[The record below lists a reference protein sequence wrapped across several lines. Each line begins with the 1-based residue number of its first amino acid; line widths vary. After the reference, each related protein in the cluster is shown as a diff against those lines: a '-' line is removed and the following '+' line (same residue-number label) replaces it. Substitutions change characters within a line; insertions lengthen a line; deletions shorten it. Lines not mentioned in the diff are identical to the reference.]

1 MPWRIGARG
10 AAAFVAASIVVGA
23 GCSGS
28 SSSSGGSTTTSFVV
42 SLGGLGGSASTTRA
56 GAPLG
61 TAPAAPGN
69 SAATAVGQTS
79 VRLTD
84 VQPAVKAVEQALGGP
99 QRYTEINVDV
109 QNVNLF
115 VAKGDGTE
123 LAYLYRSGTLSP
135 PASPTP
141 QEQGAVTFSLD
152 TVNLEKIAGFQTLLS
167 AQLPGATIARVVL
180 ISNSTDGFVWH
191 LYVEGAKQA
200 KFIVGLAVDG
210 TTVTG
215 ILSD

>member
-10 AAAFVAASIVVGA
+10 AAAFAAVSIGVVGA

-28 SSSSGGSTTTSFVV
+28 SSSSGVSTTTSFVV
-42 SLGGLGGSASTTRA
+42 SLGALGGSASTTRA
-56 GAPLG
+56 GAPQG
-61 TAPAAPGN
+61 TAPRA

-123 LAYLYRSGTLSP
+123 LAYLYRTGTLSP
-135 PASPTP
+135 PESPMP
-141 QEQGAVTFSLD
+141 QEQGAVNFSLD
-152 TVNLEKIAGFQTLLS
+152 TVNLDKVAGFQTLLS

-180 ISNSTDGFVWH
+180 ISNKTDGFVWH

>member
-10 AAAFVAASIVVGA
+10 TAALVAASIVIVGA

-28 SSSSGGSTTTSFVV
+28 SSSSGGSTTTFAV
-42 SLGGLGGSASTTRA
+42 SLGGLGGSASTTLA
-56 GAPLG
+56 GAPPR
-61 TAPAAPGN
+61 TAPGA

-99 QRYTEINVDV
+99 QRFTEINVDV
-109 QNVNLF
+109 HNVNLF

-135 PASPTP
+135 PEASTP

-152 TVNLEKIAGFQTLLS
+152 TVNRDKIANFQTLLG

-180 ISNSTDGFVWH
+180 ISNKTDGFVWH